1 MPMKLCDKG
10 TIIEESVMQETF
22 NRKESL
28 VVKVNYK
35 PEVGTDTWYFYFD
48 PQTYAL
54 TGYRFYHD
62 ESQNDG
68 EYITL
73 DGILT
78 VGLLKIHKSR
88 KWFVN
93 KDNMF
98 MGEDIPENV
107 LILN

>member
-54 TGYRFYHD
+54 TGYRFCHD

-78 VGLLKIHKSR
+78 VGLLKINKSR
-88 KWFVN
+88 KWFLN
-93 KDNMF
+93 KDNKF
-98 MGEDIPENV
+98 MGEDIPEKE